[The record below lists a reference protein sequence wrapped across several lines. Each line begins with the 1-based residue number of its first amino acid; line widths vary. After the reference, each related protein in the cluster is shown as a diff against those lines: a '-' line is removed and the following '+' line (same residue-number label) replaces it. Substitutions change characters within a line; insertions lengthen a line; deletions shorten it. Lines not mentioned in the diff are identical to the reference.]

1 MFALKKSSIPNQKGD
16 QTCQKVFLVPKRI
29 VVEGFFDRSVDS
41 GSNLVTVDHHQD
53 DSKEKGQMLQFNQNA
68 PSKAKF
74 RSF

>member
-1 MFALKKSSIPNQKGD
+1 MFVLKKNSIPNQKGD

-53 DSKEKGQMLQFNQNA
+53 DSKEQMLQFIQN
-68 PSKAKF
+68 SRAKF